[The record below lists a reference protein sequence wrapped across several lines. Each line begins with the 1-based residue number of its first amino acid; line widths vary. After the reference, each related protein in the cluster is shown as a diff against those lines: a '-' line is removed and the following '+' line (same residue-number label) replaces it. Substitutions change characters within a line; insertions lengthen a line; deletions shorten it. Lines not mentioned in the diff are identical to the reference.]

1 MSEFRLNNPYSNCA
15 SDGTFLAISDSCNN
29 RVLIWNQIPTQNNAP
44 ADIVLGQANFSSN
57 GDNRGRAVAANTLS
71 YPCHLCTVSGKLIVA
86 DLENKRILIWNSLPT
101 ANGQAADVVLGQWD
115 FNSNLWSTAQ
125 NLTTKIEGVATDGQ
139 KLIAVDKDNNR
150 VLIWN
155 SIPTSN
161 AANADV
167 VIGQSSFSAN
177 SSGASASQL
186 YGPTTAS
193 IHNGRLFICDRGN
206 HRILR
211 FNTIPAVN
219 GASADKVYG
228 QSNFSA
234 ASANAGGTTF
244 ENGFNE
250 PSSAVMTD

>member
-1 MSEFRLNNPYSNCA
+1 M
-15 SDGTFLAISDSCNN
+15 AISDSCNN

-57 GDNRGRAVAANTLS
+57 GDNRGRAVASNTLS